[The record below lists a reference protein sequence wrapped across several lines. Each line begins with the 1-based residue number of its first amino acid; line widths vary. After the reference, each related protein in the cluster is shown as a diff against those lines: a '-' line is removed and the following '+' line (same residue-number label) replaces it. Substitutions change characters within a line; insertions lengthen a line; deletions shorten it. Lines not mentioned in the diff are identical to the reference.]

1 MRKLYIPIIISL
13 ALVFYVVPVAT
24 SHAAPE
30 IYADAVLA
38 HTNVERYRRGLP
50 MLDSDAALSHVA
62 KVKMQDLFARQ
73 YFEHESP
80 TGETVSD
87 LAADVGYQY
96 ITVGENLALGD
107 FTSSKDVVQA
117 WMDSKGHRENI
128 LSERYSEIGIAAGR
142 SNYEGRYTW
151 IIVQAFGLPRS
162 SCPNVDS
169 DLKHEIDR
177 LDDRIQLLERLANIR
192 EQRIEEH
199 NGSSREHQILINAYN
214 LVARIHNETVE
225 EYRALVEEYNAGVDD
240 FNSCLERKVAQR

>member
-13 ALVFYVVPVAT
+13 ALVFYIVPVTT

-50 MLDSDAALSHVA
+50 FLESDAALSEVA
-62 KVKMQDLFARQ
+62 MEKMKDLFARQ

-87 LAADVGYQY
+87 LAKDAGYRY

-107 FTSSKDVVQA
+107 FGSSKGVVEA
-117 WMDSKGHRENI
+117 WMESKGHRENI
-128 LSERYSEIGIAAGR
+128 LSESYTEIGIAAGR

-169 DLKHEIDR
+169 DLREEIDR
-177 LDDRIQLLERLANIR
+177 LDDRIQLLERLADIR
-192 EQRIEEH
+192 EVRLEEH
-199 NGSSREHQILINAYN
+199 EGSVQERQLLINAYN
-214 LVARIHNETVE
+214 LVARIYNDTVE
-225 EYRALVEEYNAGVDD
+225 EYRDLVEEYNEDVDG
-240 FNSCLERKVAQR
+240 FNSCLESKVAKR